1 MNLQNKIAIVTGAS
15 SGIGA
20 SFCKKLIEK
29 GATVY
34 GLARRVKRLE
44 EIRQTLGSSFH
55 PVEMDIGNHAAI
67 ASWVEEQFSEH
78 HSPHILINNAGLA
91 TFGNV
96 DTLSPADWDTM
107 IHTNLSGIFYLT
119 REIVPFMKMKEE
131 HCHIINISSI
141 AGTLG
146 NPQMSGYNASKYGV
160 RGFSQALFKELRYDK
175 IKVTAM
181 FPGSIGTDFFKIAAN
196 QESHSNMMK
205 PDDVADTLI
214 HILETPDNLLIDEIT
229 LRPLNPKNPDD
240 RS

>member
-15 SGIGA
+15 SGIGF
-20 SFCKKLIEK
+20 SFSKKLIEK
-29 GATVY
+29 GAIVY
-34 GLARRVKRLE
+34 GLARRIDKLE
-44 EIRQTLGSSFH
+44 EIRQTLGESFH
-55 PVEMDIGNHAAI
+55 PVQMDVGNHQELAN
-67 ASWVEEQFSEH
+67 WVENQFH
-78 HSPHILINNAGLA
+78 DDHLPHILINNAGLA
-91 TFGNV
+91 KFGNV
-96 DTLSPADWDTM
+96 DSLTVADWDLM
-107 IHTNLSGIFYLT
+107 IRTNLNGIFYLT
-119 REIVPFMKMKEE
+119 REIVPLMKMMDQ

-181 FPGSIGTDFFKIAAN
+181 LPGSIRTDFFKIAVN
-196 QESHSNMMK
+196 QDSHSNMMQ

-240 RS
+240 R